1 MTRVN
6 SIKDIGA
13 VYASMKQ
20 AANEKAKATEVTA
33 EKPTD
38 VVEEKAG
45 AKLPFFPEAKD
56 KKIDVK
62 KITAKGSDKK
72 AFVHKDSGPA
82 AASGFSKNAIDPKKA
97 TEDNHYTPQ
106 KFSSALEKTEAE
118 DINNGMSKSIF
129 DKLYEDVMKDD
140 ALDLGIQAGPEG
152 EAGDT
157 AGDTMEGG
165 DEVTLTLPRDVA
177 QKLHDMLMN
186 VLGAEVEDKGEE
198 DLGGEDL
205 GGEAEDAGEEDEIQN
220 AEVAGEATAIEE
232 LPDSKGQALTSKNNK
247 VHATV
252 TKAGHGKGGDSKVT
266 DKVGNDGD
274 KGHALVGSGV
284 KGGAPTSVKGKANI
298 VSGVIKGGG
307 KGDQSFFQ

>member
-38 VVEEKAG
+38 VVEEKAN

-82 AASGFSKNAIDPKKA
+82 NASGFNKNIIDPRTAK
-97 TEDNHYTPQ
+97 ENNHYTPQ

-118 DINNGMSKSIF
+118 DINNSMSKSIF

-157 AGDTMEGG
+157 AGDEIEGSE
-165 DEVTLTLPRDVA
+165 EVTLTLPRDVA

-186 VLGAEVEDKGEE
+186 VLGAAAEDKEE

-205 GGEAEDAGEEDEIQN
+205 GSEEDKGTEEDEIQN

-247 VHATV
+247 VPSTV
-252 TKAGHGKGGDSKVT
+252 TKAGHGKGGDGKVT

-284 KGGAPTSVKGKANI
+284 KGGAPTPVKGKANV
-298 VSGVIKGGG
+298 VSSVIKGGG

>member
-20 AANEKAKATEVTA
+20 AANEKAKATEVAA

-38 VVEEKAG
+38 VVEEKSG

-62 KITAKGSDKK
+62 KITAKGSDAK

-82 AASGFSKNAIDPKKA
+82 NASGFNKNIIDPRKA
-97 TEDNHYTPQ
+97 KEDNHYTPQ

-152 EAGDT
+152 EAGDA
-157 AGDTMEGG
+157 AGDKVEGG

-186 VLGAEVEDKGEE
+186 VLGGELEDKGEE

-205 GGEAEDAGEEDEIQN
+205 GGEAEGAGEEDEIQN

-252 TKAGHGKGGDSKVT
+252 TKAGHGKGGDGKVT

-284 KGGAPTSVKGKANI
+284 KGGAPTPVKGKAN
-298 VSGVIKGGG
+298 VVNSVIKGGG

>member
-45 AKLPFFPEAKD
+45 AKLPFFPEVKD

-82 AASGFSKNAIDPKKA
+82 NASGFNKNIIDPRTAK
-97 TEDNHYTPQ
+97 ENNHYTPQ

-157 AGDTMEGG
+157 AGDKIEGSE
-165 DEVTLTLPRDVA
+165 EVTLTLPRDVA

-186 VLGAEVEDKGEE
+186 VLGAAAEDKEE

-205 GGEAEDAGEEDEIQN
+205 GSEEDKGTEEDEIQN

-232 LPDSKGQALTSKNNK
+232 LPDSKGQTLAGKNNK
-247 VHATV
+247 VPSTV

-284 KGGAPTSVKGKANI
+284 KGGAPTSVKGKANV

>member
-13 VYASMKQ
+13 VYISMKQ
-20 AANEKAKATEVTA
+20 AASEKAKVAEVVA
-33 EKPTD
+33 KKPTA
-38 VVEEKAG
+38 VVEEKTA
-45 AKLPFFPEAKD
+45 AKLPTFPEAKD

-82 AASGFSKNAIDPKKA
+82 AAGGFNKNAIDPKTAK
-97 TEDNHYTPQ
+97 EDNHYSPQ

-186 VLGAEVEDKGEE
+186 VLGAEADDAGEE
-198 DLGGEDL
+198 DIGGETD
-205 GGEAEDAGEEDEIQN
+205 GEAEDAGTEDEIQN
-220 AEVAGEATAIEE
+220 VEVAGEATAIEE
-232 LPDSKGQALTSKNNK
+232 LPDSKGQTLTSKNNK
-247 VHATV
+247 VHAPGI
-252 TKAGHGKGGDSKVT
+252 KAGHGKGGDGKVT

-284 KGGAPTSVKGKANI
+284 KGGAPTSVKGRANV
-298 VSGVIKGGG
+298 VSSVVKGGG

>member
-13 VYASMKQ
+13 VYISMKQ
-20 AANEKAKATEVTA
+20 AASEKAKVAEVATK
-33 EKPTD
+33 KPAD
-38 VVEEKAG
+38 VVEEKTA
-45 AKLPFFPEAKD
+45 AKLPTFPEAKD

-82 AASGFSKNAIDPKKA
+82 AASGFNKNAIDPKTAK
-97 TEDNHYTPQ
+97 EDNHYSPQ

-152 EAGDT
+152 EAGDA
-157 AGDTMEGG
+157 AGDKIEGG
-165 DEVTLTLPRDVA
+165 DDVTLTLPRDVA

-186 VLGAEVEDKGEE
+186 VLGAEADDAGEE
-198 DLGGEDL
+198 DLGGET
-205 GGEAEDAGEEDEIQN
+205 EDAGEEDEIQN

-232 LPDSKGQALTSKNNK
+232 LPDSKGQTLAGKNNK
-247 VHATV
+247 VPSTV
-252 TKAGHGKGGDSKVT
+252 TKAGHGKGGEGKVH
-266 DKVGNDGD
+266 GNIVDGEGKD
-274 KGHALVGSGV
+274 IGHSLVGAGV
-284 KGGAPTSVKGKANI
+284 KGGAPTSVKGKANV
-298 VSGVIKGGG
+298 VSGVVKGGG